1 LGTTTISAGDTTNII
16 GGQVLGDSIK
26 LTTSNL
32 NIESLQDTAVYDSQQ
47 KNISGQITVG
57 AGWGS
62 ASGSA
67 SKSNIDA
74 NYASV
79 NEQSGIIAG
88 DKGYDVSVVNNT
100 NLIGGIITSTQLAE
114 DNGLNSFSTGTLTL
128 SNIDNHS
135 SYEGDSIGLSGSV
148 GFSNPNATT
157 KTDAIKS
164 INTPP
169 STTSGTKVISTKSI
183 GYGSDTDS
191 QISTTY
197 AGINTSNIAI
207 TGTSVIPA
215 EAGIQTIT
223 MDNISD
229 IHTDITT
236 DTIKENSGSLVNTFD
251 AGAVQKELDVQTR
264 VTQEFNEN
272 ATNAANAL
280 IAEKTKESRD
290 NAIKAANSPDGLY
303 KGKTAQEWTDEA
315 NSWSSERAAAVSILI
330 AAATGS
336 TDALETAIIR
346 ESLHLIASELREL
359 MIDNS
364 KKFAGVVD
372 ENGKVFNN
380 MTGKSEGAN
389 GDNAKIGGTRWDID
403 LLCGADNR
411 RCLKD
416 ENNNLIFD
424 DQGRVQWNQTGADG
438 MTLAKFLE
446 TPDGKKLSGA
456 TGGIQGMPG
465 TLFGIPYD
473 AGSWQDNLIEAYS
486 GSHDFI
492 GGYMSGLYDEQG
504 NATRGLTGSE
514 RTIYN
519 TWAAI
524 AIPIATPFA
533 MSELFDAQ
541 TWEIV
546 NAALEMVQ

>member
-1 LGTTTISAGDTTNII
+1 M
-16 GGQVLGDSIK
+16 LGDSVK

-32 NIESLQDTAVYDSQQ
+32 NIESLQDTSTYDSQQ

-74 NYASV
+74 DYASV

-100 NLIGGIITSTQLAE
+100 NLIGGIITSTQKAE
-114 DNGLNSFSTGTLTL
+114 DDNLNSFSTGTL
-128 SNIDNHS
+128 SVKDIQNFSH
-135 SYEGDSIGLSGSV
+135 YEGESIGISASA
-148 GFSNPNATT
+148 SYSSPNPETVTSATTTT
-157 KTDAIKS
+157 KTPAAGQDEGKFG
-164 INTPP
+164 
-169 STTSGTKVISTKSI
+169 TSKSI
-183 GYGSDTDS
+183 GFGSDSDS
-191 QISTTY
+191 QTSTTY

-207 TGTSVIPA
+207 TGNGETLNQVQGDDSRHSVLDT
-215 EAGIQTIT
+215 ESKTIT
-223 MDNISD
+223 MDNLSG
-229 IHTDITT
+229 IHTATTT
-236 DTIKENSGSLVNTFD
+236 DTIKENSGSLTNTFD
-251 AGAVQKELDVQTR
+251 AAAVQKELGVQTR

-272 ATNAANAL
+272 ATNIANAL
-280 IAEKTKESRD
+280 IASKTKESRD
-290 NAIKAANSPDGLY
+290 NATKAANSPDGLY
-303 KGKTAQEWTDEA
+303 EGKTAQEWTDEA

-364 KKFAGVVD
+364 KKFAGIVD

-380 MTGKSEGAN
+380 MTGESEGVN

-411 RCLKD
+411 RCVTDDNGDLKLD
-416 ENNNLIFD
+416 S
-424 DQGRVQWNQTGADG
+424 QGLVQWDKDKAGV
-438 MTLAKFLE
+438 TLGEFLASS
-446 TPDGKKLSGA
+446 DGKKLSGA

-465 TLFGIPYD
+465 TLFGIRYD
-473 AGSWQDNLIEAYS
+473 AGSWKDILIEAYS

-504 NATRGLTGSE
+504 NARRDRSDFE
-514 RTIYN
+514 RNFHDSWTLV
-519 TWAAI
+519 
-524 AIPIATPFA
+524 AIPLATPFA
-533 MSELFDAQ
+533 MSELFDSQ
-541 TWEIV
+541 TLEIFSAV
-546 NAALEMVQ
+546 LEITR